1 MIIKPPDSL
10 QARLAAQRAT
20 LPATDPASEAR
31 LRGLHQHLRGLQH
44 SANDLDAQ
52 LADGTRWA
60 LLHDLH
66 LRIDGRS
73 LWIDHLLINRQLD
86 ILLLA
91 SPHYGDS
98 LSVDEQGEFFREVR
112 GRRLGFASPLSRL
125 HRQLALL
132 RTWSRQLAW
141 PYRQGGPLT
150 PSWLF
155 AVLLAPH
162 ADSEAPAAFAELL
175 LRPHQLNDWL
185 AIHTRHPERSTLDT
199 LAHSVSVDTLRGF
212 AQQWRDRHIGPEQ
225 AG

>member
-112 GRRLGFASPLSRL
+112 GRRLGFAFFILFLSAR
-125 HRQLALL
+125 RRRRALAG
-132 RTWSRQLAW
+132 AC
-141 PYRQGGPLT
+141 G
-150 PSWLF
+150 
-155 AVLLAPH
+155 A
-162 ADSEAPAAFAELL
+162 
-175 LRPHQLNDWL
+175 
-185 AIHTRHPERSTLDT
+185 
-199 LAHSVSVDTLRGF
+199 
-212 AQQWRDRHIGPEQ
+212 
-225 AG
+225 

>member
-1 MIIKPPDSL
+1 MAHSQHDHQTSDSL
-10 QARLAAQRAT
+10 QGPAGRPARHLAR
-20 LPATDPASEAR
+20 DRPASEAR

-112 GRRLGFASPLSRL
+112 GRRLGFASPLNRL

-150 PSWLF
+150 PAGCLPCCW
-155 AVLLAPH
+155 
-162 ADSEAPAAFAELL
+162 
-175 LRPHQLNDWL
+175 RPMPTAKRLPYLPSCWC
-185 AIHTRHPERSTLDT
+185 AHTS
-199 LAHSVSVDTLRGF
+199 
-212 AQQWRDRHIGPEQ
+212 
-225 AG
+225 